1 MPVVTK
7 CRVNEPWAVKNLN
20 LFGPRQ
26 QDGALRGDRLRI
38 NQIGRDQLG
47 KPGVH
52 QYYVAGPGPE
62 GYA

>member
-52 QYYVAGPGPE
+52 QY
-62 GYA
+62 